1 MTVTGNR
8 GFTQSSTEH
17 MDLTTGSRLQTK
29 LSKLEC
35 PRFYGENFRG
45 WLLKMEQFFEA
56 DQTKEQDRV
65 RTVMMHL
72 EGRALQWH
80 QRFMRNYRSLEEV
93 SWSHYLQEM
102 RIRFNNND
110 YTDPMLELVGLK
122 QNGSVDEY
130 YDEFESLLNL
140 LQLSDEYALS
150 IFVSNL
156 KPELS
161 KPLRLFFPQT
171 LTHALNLSRQLETM
185 IFNTPRKPYIPYKP
199 FQPLFT
205 GQNIH

>member
-1 MTVTGNR
+1 MG
-8 GFTQSSTEH
+8 
-17 MDLTTGSRLQTK
+17 
-29 LSKLEC
+29 
-35 PRFYGENFRG
+35 
-45 WLLKMEQFFEA
+45 
-56 DQTKEQDRV
+56 
-65 RTVMMHL
+65 
-72 EGRALQWH
+72 
-80 QRFMRNYRSLEEV
+80 EV

-110 YTDPMLELVGLK
+110 YIDPMLELVGLK

-150 IFVSNL
+150 IFISNL

-199 FQPLFT
+199 FQPSFI
-205 GQNIH
+205 G